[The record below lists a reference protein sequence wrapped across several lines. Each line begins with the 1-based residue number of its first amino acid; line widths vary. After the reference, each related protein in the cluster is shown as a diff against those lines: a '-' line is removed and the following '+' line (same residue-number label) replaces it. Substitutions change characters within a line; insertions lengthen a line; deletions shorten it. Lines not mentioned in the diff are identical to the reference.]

1 MKNELQSL
9 QLFSH
14 LFPHIYRENEW
25 GDMDDCLEEWSG
37 ELWGVTGVKT
47 HGVLF
52 PSELTELT
60 EWLSGQ
66 LTNQ

>member
-1 MKNELQSL
+1 MKNELQTL

-47 HGVLF
+47 HGILF
-52 PSELTELT
+52 P
-60 EWLSGQ
+60 
-66 LTNQ
+66 